1 MVDVEPVCDVR
12 AELGEGPCW
21 SVREAVLWWVDI
33 PAGRV
38 HRTVVAT
45 GETVSVDCAP
55 PVSSVHVRAAGGML
69 VTGRASVVKLGVGEV
84 ATLSVPAGLRL
95 NDAKADPA
103 GRLWVG
109 TMDPDGKARC
119 ALYRIGRDG
128 ETRRVLTG
136 VTVSNG
142 LGWSPDGTRLY
153 YVDSPTQRIDAF
165 AFDSGSGA
173 LGERCSFA
181 VVAPHAGRPDGLA
194 IDDEGGVWVAL
205 FGGGALRRYD
215 PRGRLDAVVTVPT
228 PHPTSCAFGGTDLRE
243 LYVTTARRPLTQGER
258 AANPLAGALL
268 RLRPGVRGQPVAACR
283 L

>member
-1 MVDVEPVCDVR
+1 VNVEPVCDVR

-21 SVREAVLWWVDI
+21 SVRDGAVWWVDI

-38 HRTVVAT
+38 HRTVAT
-45 GETVSVDCAP
+45 GETVSVACAP

-69 VTGRASVVKLGVGEV
+69 VTGRASVVELGVREV
-84 ATLSVPAGLRL
+84 ATLAVPAGLRL
-95 NDAKADPA
+95 NDAKTDPA
-103 GRLWVG
+103 GRLWLG
-109 TMDPDGKARC
+109 TMDPEGKARC
-119 ALYRIGRDG
+119 ALYRIGTDG
-128 ETRRVLTG
+128 EPHRVLTR

-165 AFDSGSGA
+165 AFDSDSGA
-173 LGERCSFA
+173 LGDRRTFA
-181 VVAPHAGRPDGLA
+181 VVAPAAGRPDGLA
-194 IDDEGGVWVAL
+194 VDDGGGVWVAL

-215 PRGRLDAVVTVPT
+215 ARGRLDAVITVPAA
-228 PHPTSCAFGGTDLRE
+228 HPTSCAFGGADLGE
-243 LYVTTARRPLTQGER
+243 LYVTTARRPLTAGER

>member
-1 MVDVEPVCDVR
+1 
-12 AELGEGPCW
+12 
-21 SVREAVLWWVDI
+21 
-33 PAGRV
+33 
-38 HRTVVAT
+38 
-45 GETVSVDCAP
+45 
-55 PVSSVHVRAAGGML
+55 
-69 VTGRASVVKLGVGEV
+69 
-84 ATLSVPAGLRL
+84 
-95 NDAKADPA
+95 
-103 GRLWVG
+103 
-109 TMDPDGKARC
+109 MDPDGKARC

-215 PRGRLDAVVTVPT
+215 SRGRLDAVVTVPT